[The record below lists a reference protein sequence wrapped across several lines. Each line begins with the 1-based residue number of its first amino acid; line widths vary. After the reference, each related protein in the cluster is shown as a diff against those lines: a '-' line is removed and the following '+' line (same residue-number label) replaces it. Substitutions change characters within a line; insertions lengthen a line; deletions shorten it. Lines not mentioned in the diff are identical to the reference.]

1 MRNKMPPV
9 FLNDTAW
16 NDLIAAL
23 VNAAQDDADPESEVA
38 MILSPFVVP
47 ESAREDIERHAA

>member
-1 MRNKMPPV
+1 MLPT

-23 VNAAQDDADPESEVA
+23 VRAAQDDADPESEVA
-38 MILSPFVVP
+38 MTLAPFVCP
-47 ESAREDIERHAA
+47 ESAREDIERHAAAA